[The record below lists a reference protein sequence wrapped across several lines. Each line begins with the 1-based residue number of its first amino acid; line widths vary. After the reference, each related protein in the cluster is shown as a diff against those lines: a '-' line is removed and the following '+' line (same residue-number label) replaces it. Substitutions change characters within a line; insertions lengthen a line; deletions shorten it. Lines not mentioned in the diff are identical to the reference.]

1 MANSSIIG
9 KAKNTIIKELIK
21 DDAIVQA
28 IGAEEI
34 DEPEKLVDTHI
45 FNYHQN
51 PNTINTVATFITVQ
65 VHIPQSYMSSAKYVS
80 TRTYVNPTIQIYI
93 LSHEKHMVVDNVPKV
108 TENRNDYLSR
118 LIDNKFNGYKGLGF
132 GELSLVYNTEGS
144 YQKDY
149 VFRDIVFEATDLNNS
164 LCSTE

>member
-1 MANSSIIG
+1 
-9 KAKNTIIKELIK
+9 
-21 DDAIVQA
+21 
-28 IGAEEI
+28 
-34 DEPEKLVDTHI
+34 
-45 FNYHQN
+45 
-51 PNTINTVATFITVQ
+51 
-65 VHIPQSYMSSAKYVS
+65 
-80 TRTYVNPTIQIYI
+80 
-93 LSHEKHMVVDNVPKV
+93 MVVDNVPKV

-164 LCSTE
+164 LCSIE